1 MASGQRPVRGIL
13 SWYPG
18 TFQLPLPDASCTYS
32 PLYHTML
39 FPLEHFANN
48 WQPLATVA
56 NRWQPLAIVEKYNVL
71 RVVAGLN
78 AAGWEKNRISD
89 ITSTQSPP
97 SHTKQQP
104 YPHSFGQGCC

>member
-1 MASGQRPVRGIL
+1 MPSNGNRCIGNH
-13 SWYPG
+13 
-18 TFQLPLPDASCTYS
+18 
-32 PLYHTML
+32 YHTL
-39 FPLEHFANN
+39 ATAGNRWQPLEHFANS

-56 NRWQPLAIVEKYNVL
+56 SRWQPLPIVEKYNVL

-89 ITSTQSPP
+89 VTSTLHHP

-104 YPHSFGQGCC
+104 YPHSFGQGCR